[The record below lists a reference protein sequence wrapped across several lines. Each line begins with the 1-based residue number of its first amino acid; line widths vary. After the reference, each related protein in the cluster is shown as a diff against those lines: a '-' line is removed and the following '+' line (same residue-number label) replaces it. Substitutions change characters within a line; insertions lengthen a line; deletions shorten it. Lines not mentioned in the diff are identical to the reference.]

1 MKDKV
6 VTKFLCRSPQ
16 GPGGW
21 LYFLAFKFVTVLGL
35 ATEDATVGVYK

>member
-6 VTKFLCRSPQ
+6 VTEFLWRSPQ
-16 GPGGW
+16 GPGIW
-21 LYFLAFKFVTVLGL
+21 LCLLAFEFVLGL